1 MRAVLLVDAL
11 KQVCRIVLRR
21 HFLVVDDVDTGLVE
35 SHGVGAGE
43 DAIIFQLHGSRMV
56 DTVTVDAHIVHHADI
71 NDAVLFL
78 EIVHHGLSGS
88 SHALQKGVL
97 RGDVLRCPHRV
108 HIEFVHLTSRMDVG
122 LSVG

>member
-1 MRAVLLVDAL
+1 MLLIDAL
-11 KQVCRIVLRR
+11 KQVGRIVFGR
-21 HFLVVDDVDTGLVE
+21 HLLVVDDVDTGLVE
-35 SHGVGAGE
+35 GHGVGAGE

-56 DTVTVDAHIVHHADI
+56 DTVAVDTHIVHHADI
-71 NDAVLFL
+71 DDTILL
-78 EIVHHGLSGS
+78 LKIVYHGLSGS